1 MRKGILLL
9 ATTIL
14 LSGLISCSVKVQV
27 TPVLL
32 LATDN
37 DFGTYTTEILKL
49 KDLMSLQLT
58 PLPAKT

>member
-1 MRKGILLL
+1 MRTGILLL